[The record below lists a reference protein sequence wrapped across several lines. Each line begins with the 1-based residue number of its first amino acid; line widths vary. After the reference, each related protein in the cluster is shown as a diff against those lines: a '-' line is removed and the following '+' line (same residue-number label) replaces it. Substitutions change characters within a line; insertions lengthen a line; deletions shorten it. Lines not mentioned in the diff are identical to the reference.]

1 MQLRL
6 RKWLADGGCVSRIST
21 HVLDTA
27 LGRPAA
33 GMVVHLEYAGP
44 SGEWEK
50 LGAQRDRRRWPL
62 RQPFAPEW
70 RWLCSPDNTGCASRP
85 GPITRRRWSRGLY
98 LTVEIIVTVRPGDT
112 HLHVPLLLSPN
123 GYTTYRGS

>member
-1 MQLRL
+1 
-6 RKWLADGGCVSRIST
+6 VSRLST

-33 GMVVHLEYAGP
+33 GMTVHLEYAAH
-44 SGEWEK
+44 SGEWK
-50 LGAQRDRRRWPL
+50 LLNTCVTDADGRCGNLLPQNSDPVLPPGQYRLRFETGPYHAAQ
-62 RQPFAPEW
+62 
-70 RWLCSPDNTGCASRP
+70 
-85 GPITRRRWSRGLY
+85 IVKGLY
-98 LTVEIIVTVRPGDT
+98 LTVEIIVTVRPGDS

>member
-1 MQLRL
+1 MV
-6 RKWLADGGCVSRIST
+6 GGRVSRIST

-33 GMVVHLEYAGP
+33 GMAVSLEYAEP
-44 SGEWEK
+44 SGEWQTIAATETDGDGRCAN
-50 LGAQRDRRRWPL
+50 LLPPDRSLLPGQYRLRFDTGTYHLAQ
-62 RQPFAPEW
+62 
-70 RWLCSPDNTGCASRP
+70 SVK
-85 GPITRRRWSRGLY
+85 GLY
-98 LTVEIIVTVRPGDT
+98 LTVEIVVTVRPGDT

>member
-1 MQLRL
+1 MAGLT
-6 RKWLADGGCVSRIST
+6 T

-33 GMVVHLEYAGP
+33 NVALTLSQLEGHTWHEIGHAPTDADGRCTNLLPQNGDPVLQPGQYRLRFETGTYHAAQMV
-44 SGEWEK
+44 K
-50 LGAQRDRRRWPL
+50 
-62 RQPFAPEW
+62 
-70 RWLCSPDNTGCASRP
+70 
-85 GPITRRRWSRGLY
+85 GLY
-98 LTVEIIVTVRPGDT
+98 LTVEIIVTVRPEDT

>member
-1 MQLRL
+1 M
-6 RKWLADGGCVSRIST
+6 SRIST

-33 GMVVHLEYAGP
+33 GMMIHLDYAEP
-44 SGEWEK
+44 SGEWRETSA
-50 LGAQRDRRRWPL
+50 LATDDDGRCPNLLPADRALNPGQYRLSFETGPYHQAQ
-62 RQPFAPEW
+62 
-70 RWLCSPDNTGCASRP
+70 SVN
-85 GPITRRRWSRGLY
+85 GLY
-98 LTVEIIVTVRPGDT
+98 LTVDITVTVRPGDS

>member
-1 MQLRL
+1 M
-6 RKWLADGGCVSRIST
+6 SRIST

-33 GMVVHLEYAGP
+33 GMMVHLEYAGP
-44 SGEWEK
+44 TSQWEQ
-50 LGAQRDRRRWPL
+50 LGARETDGDGRCANLLPQNVALQPGQYRL
-62 RQPFAPEW
+62 RFE
-70 RWLCSPDNTGCASRP
+70 TGTYHAAQ
-85 GPITRRRWSRGLY
+85 GVKGLY
-98 LTVEIIVTVRPGDT
+98 VTVEIIVTVRPDET

>member
-1 MQLRL
+1 MSRL
-6 RKWLADGGCVSRIST
+6 ST

-33 GMVVHLEYAGP
+33 GMAVHLEYAGP

-50 LGAQRDRRRWPL
+50 LSTCETDSDGR
-62 RQPFAPEW
+62 
-70 RWLCSPDNTGCASRP
+70 CANLLSQNGDPVLRP
-85 GPITRRRWSRGLY
+85 GQYRLRFETGTYHAAQMVKGLY

>member
-1 MQLRL
+1 M
-6 RKWLADGGCVSRIST
+6 SRIST

-33 GMVVHLEYAGP
+33 GVMVLLEYADL
-44 SGEWEK
+44 SGQWQT
-50 LGAQRDRRRWPL
+50 LSALQTDADGR
-62 RQPFAPEW
+62 
-70 RWLCSPDNTGCASRP
+70 CSNLLPQDTEQTLRP
-85 GPITRRRWSRGLY
+85 GQYRLRFETGEYHAAQSVQGLY
-98 LTVEIIVTVRPGDT
+98 PMVEITVTVRPEDN

>member
-1 MQLRL
+1 
-6 RKWLADGGCVSRIST
+6 VSRIST

-33 GMVVHLEYAGP
+33 GMMVHLEYAGP

-50 LGAQRDRRRWPL
+50 LAAQETDGDGRCSNLLP
-62 RQPFAPEW
+62 QPI
-70 RWLCSPDNTGCASRP
+70 LRP
-85 GPITRRRWSRGLY
+85 GQYRMRFETGTYHAAQSVKGLY

>member
-1 MQLRL
+1 
-6 RKWLADGGCVSRIST
+6 VSRLST

-33 GMVVHLEYAGP
+33 GMVVHLEYASQ
-44 SGEWEK
+44 SGEWET
-50 LGAQRDRRRWPL
+50 LGAQETDSDGRCANLLPQNGDVLQPGQYRL
-62 RQPFAPEW
+62 RFE
-70 RWLCSPDNTGCASRP
+70 TGTYHAAQMVK
-85 GPITRRRWSRGLY
+85 GLY

>member
-1 MQLRL
+1 M
-6 RKWLADGGCVSRIST
+6 SRIST

-33 GMVVHLEYAGP
+33 GMMVLLEYAGP
-44 SGEWEK
+44 SGHWETIAAIDTDSDGRCPN
-50 LGAQRDRRRWPL
+50 LMPPDSPPALPPGEYRLRFETGSYHAAQ
-62 RQPFAPEW
+62 
-70 RWLCSPDNTGCASRP
+70 S
-85 GPITRRRWSRGLY
+85 IKGLY
-98 LTVEIIVTVRPGDT
+98 PWVEIMVTVRPGDT

>member
-1 MQLRL
+1 MN
-6 RKWLADGGCVSRIST
+6 RIST

-27 LGRPAA
+27 LGTPAA
-33 GMVVHLEYAGP
+33 GMMVHLEYAGQ
-44 SGEWEK
+44 SGQSGQWE
-50 LGAQRDRRRWPL
+50 LLSTCETDADGRCANLLPQNGNPALQPGQYRL
-62 RQPFAPEW
+62 RFE
-70 RWLCSPDNTGCASRP
+70 TGTYHASQM
-85 GPITRRRWSRGLY
+85 IKGLY

>member
-1 MQLRL
+1 MSRL
-6 RKWLADGGCVSRIST
+6 ST

-33 GMVVHLEYAGP
+33 GMMVHLDYAAP
-44 SGEWEK
+44 SGHWEK
-50 LGAQRDRRRWPL
+50 LGALQTDGDGRCANLLPQNAAL
-62 RQPFAPEW
+62 QPGQYRVRFE
-70 RWLCSPDNTGCASRP
+70 TGTYHA
-85 GPITRRRWSRGLY
+85 TQAVQGLY
-98 LTVEIIVTVRPGDT
+98 VTVEIIVTVRPGET

>member
-1 MQLRL
+1 M
-6 RKWLADGGCVSRIST
+6 SRIST

-33 GMVVHLEYAGP
+33 GVMVHLDYAER
-44 SGEWEK
+44 SGEWREISA
-50 LGAQRDRRRWPL
+50 LATDDDGRCPNLLPADRVLTPGQYRLSFETGTYHQAQ
-62 RQPFAPEW
+62 
-70 RWLCSPDNTGCASRP
+70 SVK
-85 GPITRRRWSRGLY
+85 GLY
-98 LTVEIIVTVRPGDT
+98 LTVDITVTVRPGDT

>member
-1 MQLRL
+1 M
-6 RKWLADGGCVSRIST
+6 SRIST

-33 GMVVHLEYAGP
+33 GMIVHLEFAGA
-44 SGEWEK
+44 SGEWER
-50 LGAQRDRRRWPL
+50 LAAHETDGDGR
-62 RQPFAPEW
+62 
-70 RWLCSPDNTGCASRP
+70 CANLLPQKGDSVLRP
-85 GPITRRRWSRGLY
+85 GQYRLRFETGTYHAAQSIKGLY
-98 LTVEIIVTVRPGDT
+98 LTVEIIVTAREGDT

>member
-1 MQLRL
+1 MSRL
-6 RKWLADGGCVSRIST
+6 ST

-33 GMVVHLEYAGP
+33 GMVVHLDYAAP
-44 SGEWEK
+44 SSEWEK
-50 LGAQRDRRRWPL
+50 LSTRQTDGDGRCANLLPQGQDPTLQPGQYRLTFETGTYHAAQM
-62 RQPFAPEW
+62 
-70 RWLCSPDNTGCASRP
+70 
-85 GPITRRRWSRGLY
+85 IKGLY